1 MKVEL
6 ITFDEQNL
14 YFKLINNTWKNPEIV
29 FNLFEKLILNFV
41 ENQQNCWFY
50 YFRQKI
56 DQKPV

>member
-14 YFKLINNTWKNPEIV
+14 YFKLINNTWKTPEIV

-56 DQKPV
+56 DRKPV